1 MVIVIVPEHAAF
13 LRDMMQ
19 APREHGDAIGDA
31 AGTWPHW
38 PCSSRE
44 TAGGNLMNV
53 FRDADSYRPVQPVA
67 LRFAASRAIGQGW
80 HIIKDTVFGFVADEA
95 LSRGAAIAFYTATSL
110 APVLLIVIA
119 IAGLVFGQDAAQ
131 NAITGQLSGLV
142 GDQTAQLLQTAVASA
157 SKKSSGALATL
168 VGILTLILTASGVF
182 GEMQSALNAIWK
194 AEPSG
199 TAITRLIR
207 ARAVSL
213 GLVAALGFLLLVSL
227 AVSAMLT
234 AFGTQ
239 LNAVLPF
246 GKLILSGINL
256 VISLVLITV
265 LFAAIYKILPD
276 RPLAWKDV
284 MLGAVITT
292 LLFTAGKSLIAFY
305 IGSSATVSSY
315 GAAGAL
321 IALLLWVYYS
331 AQIFLLGAEFTKAY
345 AKRRRYND

>member
-1 MVIVIVPEHAAF
+1 MRRFFATCPKLRREEARSSVDAVRNRRALAVFIPRRQRRQTNSVKAF
-13 LRDMMQ
+13 S
-19 APREHGDAIGDA
+19 DAG
-31 AGTWPHW
+31 
-38 PCSSRE
+38 S
-44 TAGGNLMNV
+44 N
-53 FRDADSYRPVQPVA
+53 
-67 LRFAASRAIGQGW
+67 RAIWPRLGAGRSVAQWATRHGW
-80 HIIKDTVFGFVADEA
+80 RVIKDTASGFIADEA

-110 APVLLIVIA
+110 APVLLIVVA

-131 NAITGQLSGLV
+131 NAITGQLGELM

-157 SKKSSGALATL
+157 SKKSSGAVATL
-168 VGILTLILTASGVF
+168 IGILTLILTASGVF

-227 AVSAMLT
+227 VVSTFLT
-234 AFGTQ
+234 AFGNQ

-246 GKLILSGINL
+246 GKLILSSLNL
-256 VISLVLITV
+256 VVSLGLITV

-276 RPLAWKDV
+276 RLMSWKDV
-284 MLGAVITT
+284 ILGAVFTT
-292 LLFTAGKSLIAFY
+292 LLFTAGKSLIALY

-345 AKRRRYND
+345 ASCRRRWD